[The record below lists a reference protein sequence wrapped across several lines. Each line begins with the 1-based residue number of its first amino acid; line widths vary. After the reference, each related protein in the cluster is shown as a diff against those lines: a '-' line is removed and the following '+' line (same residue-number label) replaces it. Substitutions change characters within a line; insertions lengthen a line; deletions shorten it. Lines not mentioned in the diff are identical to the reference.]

1 MARADELAALIRP
14 AVEAV
19 GYEMLGVEFISAGK
33 HSVLRV
39 YIDSPQGIS
48 VDDCAQASYQI
59 SGILD
64 VEDPIPGE
72 YRLEVSSP
80 GADRPLFTAA
90 HFARFV
96 GHEAKVKLHAPIEG
110 RRNFRGRIVD
120 VKDEVI
126 VLNVDGETV
135 EFEMGA
141 VERANLVP
149 TW

>member
-110 RRNFRGRIVD
+110 RRNFKGRIVD
-120 VKDEVI
+120 VKDEII

-135 EFEMGA
+135 EFEMDA